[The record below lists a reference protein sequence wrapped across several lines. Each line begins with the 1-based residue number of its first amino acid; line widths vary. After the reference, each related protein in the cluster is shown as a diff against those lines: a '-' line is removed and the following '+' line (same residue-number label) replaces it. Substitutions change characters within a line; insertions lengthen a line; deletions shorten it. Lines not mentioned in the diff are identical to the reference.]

1 MKFTLSWLKDHL
13 TTDASL
19 DDIVDGL
26 TRIGLEVEG
35 VHNPGEALRAFRVA
49 RILSAERHPQADK
62 LQVLS
67 VDAGDGPMQVVC
79 GAPNARAGLVG
90 VFGAPG
96 AYVPGLDV
104 TLKVAAI
111 RGVESNGMM
120 CSARELEIGEGH
132 DGIIELPEDAP
143 VGTPYPDYAG
153 LNDPVIDVS
162 ITPNRQDCMGVHGIA
177 RDLAAAGLGTL
188 VPPTVPAID
197 AQGPGPDVRIE
208 DAAG

>member
-1 MKFTLSWLKDHL
+1 MKFTLGWLKSHL
-13 TTDASL
+13 DTDADL
-19 DDIVDGL
+19 DTIVEGL

-35 VHNPGEALRAFRVA
+35 VHNPGEALASFRVA

-120 CSARELEIGEGH
+120 CSARELQIGEGH
-132 DGIIELPEDAP
+132 DGIIELPRMPRSAP
-143 VGTPYPDYAG
+143 PSRTMRAST
-153 LNDPVIDVS
+153 IRS
-162 ITPNRQDCMGVHGIA
+162 STCRS
-177 RDLAAAGLGTL
+177 R
-188 VPPTVPAID
+188 PTVRIAWACTASPATSPPPVS
-197 AQGPGPDVRIE
+197 AR
-208 DAAG
+208 